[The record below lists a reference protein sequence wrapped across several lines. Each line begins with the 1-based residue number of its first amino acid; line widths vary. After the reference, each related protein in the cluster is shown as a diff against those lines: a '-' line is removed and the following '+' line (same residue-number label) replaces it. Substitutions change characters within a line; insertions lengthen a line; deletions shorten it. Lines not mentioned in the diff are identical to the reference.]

1 VGNRRVDVSE
11 GLKRWQSETP
21 RAFVVLGRTGQKTKM
36 TTTKW
41 VLPETGT
48 PWSLMII
55 SVGKSGEET
64 QYQQWLER
72 TASTAIDATGF
83 LGTRIFQPYAG
94 AREYIRQICF
104 DSKGHLDTWAH
115 SACTEIAGR
124 NQEFIEYCDIQP
136 IETVADANSQPSV
149 RQHKQWK
156 QFLLTVGAVYLLIL
170 IISMLI
176 SAISHSV
183 PVVSALLLRSFISA
197 SFIVTSLTF
206 VVFPLFNRWFN
217 EWLSR

>member
-1 VGNRRVDVSE
+1 M
-11 GLKRWQSETP
+11 
-21 RAFVVLGRTGQKTKM
+21 LGRTGKKTTMATSKR
-36 TTTKW
+36 
-41 VLPETGT
+41 VLPESDT

-83 LGTRIFQPYAG
+83 LGTRVFQPYAG

-104 DSKGHLDTWAH
+104 DSKGHLETWAH
-115 SACTEIAGR
+115 SAGTEIAGKAHE
-124 NQEFIEYCDIQP
+124 QFIEYCDIQP

-149 RQHKQWK
+149 RRRKQWK
-156 QFLLTVGAVYLLIL
+156 QFLLTVGAVYPLTL

-176 SAISHSV
+176 SALSHSV
-183 PVVSALLLRSFISA
+183 PVVSAFLLKSFISA
-197 SFIVTSLTF
+197 SFIVVFLMF
-206 VVFPLFNRWFN
+206 VVFPIFNRWFN
-217 EWLSR
+217 KWLSR

>member
-1 VGNRRVDVSE
+1 M
-11 GLKRWQSETP
+11 
-21 RAFVVLGRTGQKTKM
+21 LGRTGKKTTMATSKR
-36 TTTKW
+36 
-41 VLPETGT
+41 VLPESDT

-55 SVGKSGEET
+55 SVGKRGEEK

-104 DSKGHLDTWAH
+104 DSKGHLETWAH

-124 NQEFIEYCDIQP
+124 DHEEFIEYCDIQP

-149 RQHKQWK
+149 PRRKQWK

-206 VVFPLFNRWFN
+206 VVLPIFNRWFN